1 MVDKEII
8 EPDYKNIIENA
19 TDYAIMTLDLERRIT
34 SWNSGAEKIMGWSRE
49 EALGR
54 SGDMIFPVEDRPH
67 VPEED
72 VRLVREQ
79 GSAEDA
85 RWHIRSFLRMAL
97 YELRQLLTL
106 QTQGEEQHKKNNKRL
121 KSTVQL

>member
-85 RWHIRSFLRMAL
+85 R
-97 YELRQLLTL
+97 
-106 QTQGEEQHKKNNKRL
+106 
-121 KSTVQL
+121 

>member
-19 TDYAIMTLDLERRIT
+19 TDYAIMTLDLERRIS

-54 SGDMIFPVEDRPH
+54 VVART
-67 VPEED
+67 VCL
-72 VRLVREQ
+72 RLE
-79 GSAEDA
+79 
-85 RWHIRSFLRMAL
+85 
-97 YELRQLLTL
+97 
-106 QTQGEEQHKKNNKRL
+106 
-121 KSTVQL
+121 